1 MKYKYRTV
9 TSTVLDL
16 EQCDSDSKTDPTVR
30 SVMKDVDIIRKKNE
44 RLVQLFIHGETS
56 SGIEYTAIFERPV
69 KKKKKKKPS
78 APEDE
83 TFATPDD
90 NK

>member
-16 EQCDSDSKTDPTVR
+16 EQCDSNSKTDPTVR
-30 SVMKDVDIIRKKNE
+30 SVMKDVNIIRRKKE

-69 KKKKKKKPS
+69 KKKKKKKQD
-78 APEDE
+78 ANENDAFRTTED
-83 TFATPDD
+83 
-90 NK
+90 NS

>member
-16 EQCDSDSKTDPTVR
+16 EQCDSNSKTDPTVR

-56 SGIEYTAIFERPV
+56 SGIEYTAIFERPA
-69 KKKKKKKPS
+69 KKKKKKKQD
-78 APEDE
+78 ANENDAFRTPED
-83 TFATPDD
+83 
-90 NK
+90 NS

>member
-16 EQCDSDSKTDPTVR
+16 EQCDSNSKTDPTVR
-30 SVMKDVDIIRKKNE
+30 SVMKDANIIRRKKE

-69 KKKKKKKPS
+69 KKKKKKKQD
-78 APEDE
+78 ANENDAFRTPED
-83 TFATPDD
+83 
-90 NK
+90 NS